1 MMLRICISQSPNSC
15 SKQQLNTQYQHG
27 YTVPGSYQVP
37 YGCVNLVVAAPWI
50 LVHEKSRM
58 ESVPHDVRMPAG
70 RRKELFTPEGDH
82 YTELIRQLNE
92 YDTGHS
98 KTTGLYSSCDTVERD
113 GTYSARLLTH

>member
-1 MMLRICISQSPNSC
+1 MLRICISQSPNSC

-58 ESVPHDVRMPAG
+58 ESVPHDVRMPPR
-70 RRKELFTPEGDH
+70 RRKQLFTPEGDH
-82 YTELIRQLNE
+82 YTELIRLLR
-92 YDTGHS
+92 TGTQVKQRDCTLPVILMS
-98 KTTGLYSSCDTVERD
+98 VTGLIPQDF
-113 GTYSARLLTH
+113 